1 LATGIP
7 AGLTKAE
14 GRRFGLTV
22 GAAFLVLA
30 AILWWRGRAVSA
42 PTVAI
47 LGGALM
53 LAGVA
58 IPTRLWPVHRAWMAL
73 AAAISKVTTPVFLGV
88 VYFLAFVPVG
98 LLMRLAGRNPLAR
111 SRTAESYW
119 VRRKAA
125 SAVRRALER
134 QF

>member
-1 LATGIP
+1 MA
-7 AGLTKAE
+7 AGTAARLTTAD
-14 GRRFGLTV
+14 GRRFGLTL

-30 AILWWRGRAVSA
+30 GVLWWRGREVGA
-42 PTVAI
+42 PIAAI
-47 LGGALM
+47 LGASLV

-58 IPTRLWPVHRAWMAL
+58 VPGRLGPVQRAWMAL
-73 AAAISKVTTPVFLGV
+73 AAAISRVTTPIFLGV

-111 SRTAESYW
+111 SRTAASYW
-119 VRRKAA
+119 VARKPRSEARRD
-125 SAVRRALER
+125 LER